1 MNEEMGF
8 GKKRI
13 EERDVWP
20 VWPWLTRK
28 KWLLIGCILIAIP
41 VFITPFGF
49 PVPVESSTRD
59 YYDFVESGG
68 TNQWV
73 SVDLP
78 DEPVIFMGSSF
89 AFFDVYDQSRDF
101 FHAMLNHLAM
111 NDYKLLM
118 FSYGTPCAAIW
129 EKMVSA
135 SGIEAKYGYVY
146 GEDFVIFPYMAGD
159 EIAMSLIADIKGNYA
174 LDNRGNPTGTIPL
187 LQNINSGD
195 DADVFWSE
203 YHIFTYGE
211 MFIRQ
216 WPAAYDKPLL
226 NQGAWHGISPWYGT
240 YCVGSISGEAASL
253 AWLEQQVN
261 MPGEELFKVE
271 AANLVGL
278 FGLAMIVI
286 GLIHSFIKGEA
297 QFDTFAPVG
306 GARKI

>member
-1 MNEEMGF
+1 MGF
-8 GKKRI
+8 GKKQI
-13 EERDVWP
+13 EERDRWP

-28 KWLLIGCILIAIP
+28 KWLFIGVILIAIP

-49 PVPVESSTRD
+49 PVPVESSTKD
-59 YYDFVESGG
+59 YYDFVISGG

-78 DEPVIFMGSSF
+78 DRPVIFMGSSF

-101 FHAMLNHLAM
+101 FHAVLNFHAEHG
-111 NDYKLLM
+111 YKMFM

-129 EKMVSA
+129 EQMTKA
-135 SGIEAKYGYVY
+135 SEIETRWGYVY
-146 GEDFVIFPYMAGD
+146 GEDYVIFPYMAGD
-159 EIAMSLIADIKGNYA
+159 EIAMSLISDIRGNYA
-174 LDNRGNPTGTIPL
+174 VDNRGNALDTLSIMEGV
-187 LQNINSGD
+187 NSGD

-211 MFIRQ
+211 MFIRL
-216 WPAAYDKPLL
+216 WPAAYGKPLL
-226 NQGAWHGISPWYGT
+226 NIGAWHGISPWYGT
-240 YCVGSISGEAASL
+240 YCVGSNSVSADAA
-253 AWLEQQVN
+253 AWLEQQVG

-271 AANLVGL
+271 ANNLVGL

-286 GLIHSFIKGEA
+286 GLIHSFIKGETA
-297 QFDTFAPVG
+297 FDTFAPVG